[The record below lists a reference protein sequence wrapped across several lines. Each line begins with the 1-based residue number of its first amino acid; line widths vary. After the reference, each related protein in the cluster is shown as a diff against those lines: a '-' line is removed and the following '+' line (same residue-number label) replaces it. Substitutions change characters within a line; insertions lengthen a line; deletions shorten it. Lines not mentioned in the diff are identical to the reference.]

1 MSKISKFFSAGILI
15 TSLLFSCTLSY
26 QAQKVQ
32 YNDYRIATGAKQDS
46 AMLVLLKPYSD
57 SLSKSM
63 NDVVAVSETDLE
75 KKQPEGS
82 LGNFLADAMLAMAEK
97 SYATHVDA
105 AFINYGGIRLPSLPS
120 GNITRSK
127 VFELSPF
134 DNLLVIQKVNGKVL
148 QEFLDHVAAKGGWP
162 CSGISMQIKDKKAI
176 NIKIGGAPLNES
188 ATYTIANND
197 YVANG
202 GDDCAMLKPIPQ
214 VSNGYIFRDA
224 VFDYLAELKKQG
236 KKISAKTENRVS
248 NAE

>member
-202 GDDCAMLKPIPQ
+202 GDDCTMLKPIPQ

>member
-32 YNDYRIATGAKQDS
+32 YNDYRITTGAKQDS

-82 LGNFLADAMLAMAEK
+82 LGNFLADAMLAMAEQ

>member
-1 MSKISKFFSAGILI
+1 MSKISKFLSAGFLI
-15 TSLLFSCTLSY
+15 TSFLFSCTLSY

-32 YNDYRIATGAKQDS
+32 YNDYRIAPGAKQDS
-46 AMLVLLKPYSD
+46 SMLALLKHYSD

-82 LGNFLADAMLAMAEK
+82 LGNFLTDAMLAMAEK
-97 SYATHVDA
+97 SYAVHVDA
-105 AFINYGGIRLPSLPS
+105 AFINYGGIRLPSLPA

-134 DNLLVIQKVNGKVL
+134 DNLLIIQKINGKVL
-148 QEFLDHVAAKGGWP
+148 QEFLDHIAGRGGWP
-162 CSGISMQIKDKKAI
+162 CSGITMQIKNKKAI
-176 NIKIGGAPLNES
+176 NVTVGGAPLTES
-188 ATYTIANND
+188 AIYTIANND

-202 GDDCAMLKPIPQ
+202 GDDCIMLKPIPQ

-236 KKISAKTENRVS
+236 KKISAKTENRVT

>member
-162 CSGISMQIKDKKAI
+162 CSGINMQIKDKKAI

-202 GDDCAMLKPIPQ
+202 GDDCAMLKSIPQ

>member
-1 MSKISKFFSAGILI
+1 MSKISKFLSAGFLI
-15 TSLLFSCTLSY
+15 TGLLFSCTLSY

-32 YNDYRIATGAKQDS
+32 YNDYRIAAGAKQDS
-46 AMLVLLKPYSD
+46 SMLALLRPYTD

-82 LGNFLADAMLAMAEK
+82 LGNFLADAMLAMAQK

-105 AFINYGGIRLPSLPS
+105 AFINYGGIRLPSLPA

-134 DNLLVIQKVNGKVL
+134 DNLLIIQKINGKVL
-148 QEFLDHVAAKGGWP
+148 QEFLDHIAGRGGWP
-162 CSGISMQIKDKKAI
+162 CSGITMQIKNKKAI
-176 NIKIGGAPLNES
+176 NVTIGGAPLNAS

-224 VFDYLAELKKQG
+224 VFDYLAELMKQG
-236 KKISAKTENRVS
+236 KKIAAKTENRVS

>member
-1 MSKISKFFSAGILI
+1 MSKISKFLSAGFLI
-15 TSLLFSCTLSY
+15 TGLLFSCTLSY

-32 YNDYRIATGAKQDS
+32 YNDYRIAAGAKQDS
-46 AMLVLLKPYSD
+46 SMLALLRPYSD

-82 LGNFLADAMLAMAEK
+82 LGNFLADAMLAMAQK

-105 AFINYGGIRLPSLPS
+105 AFINYGGIRLPSLPA

-134 DNLLVIQKVNGKVL
+134 DNLLIIQKINGKVL
-148 QEFLDHVAAKGGWP
+148 QEFLDHIAGRGGWP
-162 CSGISMQIKDKKAI
+162 CSGIKMQIKDKKAI
-176 NIKIGGAPLNES
+176 NVTIGGTPLNES

-224 VFDYLAELKKQG
+224 VFDYLAELMKQG
-236 KKISAKTENRVS
+236 KKIAAKTENRVS

>member
-1 MSKISKFFSAGILI
+1 MSKISKFLSAGFLI
-15 TSLLFSCTLSY
+15 TSILFSCTLSY

-32 YNDYRIATGAKQDS
+32 YTDYRIATGAKQDS

-134 DNLLVIQKVNGKVL
+134 DNLLVIQKVNGRVL

-162 CSGISMQIKDKKAI
+162 CSGITMQIKDKKAI
-176 NIKIGGAPLNES
+176 NIKIGGAALNES

-214 VSNGYIFRDA
+214 VSNGYLFRDA
-224 VFDYLAELKKQG
+224 VFDYLAELKKLG

>member
-1 MSKISKFFSAGILI
+1 MRKIGSFFFAGAL
-15 TSLLFSCTLSY
+15 TTGLLFSCTLSY

-32 YNDYRIATGAKQDS
+32 YNDYRIGSGATQDS

-63 NDVVAVSETDLE
+63 NDVVAVAEMSLE
-75 KKQPEGS
+75 KKQPEGT
-82 LGNFLADAMLAMAEK
+82 LGNFLADAMLAMARK
-97 SYATHVDA
+97 SYDMQVDA
-105 AFINYGGIRLPSLPS
+105 AFINYGGIRLPSIPA
-120 GNITRSK
+120 GNITRGK

-134 DNLLVIQKVNGKVL
+134 DNLLVVQKVSGRVL
-148 QEFLDHVAAKGGWP
+148 QEFLDHTAYKGGWP
-162 CSGISMQIKDKKAI
+162 CSGISMQIKNKKAVNVFI
-176 NIKIGGAPLNES
+176 NGAPLNES

-202 GDDCAMLKPIPQ
+202 GDDCTMLKPIPQ
-214 VSNGYIFRDA
+214 LNNGYIFRDA

-236 KKISAKTENRVS
+236 KSISAKTENRVS

>member
-1 MSKISKFFSAGILI
+1 MSKISKFFLAGILI

-32 YNDYRIATGAKQDS
+32 YNDYRIAPGAKQDS
-46 AMLVLLKPYSD
+46 AMLFLLKPYSD

-97 SYATHVDA
+97 SYAVHVDA
-105 AFINYGGIRLPSLPS
+105 AFINYGGIRLPSLPA

-162 CSGISMQIKDKKAI
+162 CSGITMQIKDKKAI
-176 NIKIGGAPLNES
+176 NIKIGGNPLIES

-224 VFDYLAELKKQG
+224 VFDFLAELKKQG
-236 KKISAKTENRVS
+236 KKISAKTENRVT

>member
-1 MSKISKFFSAGILI
+1 MSKISKFFIAGCLI
-15 TSLLFSCTLSY
+15 TSGIISCTAAY

-46 AMLVLLKPYSD
+46 SILVLLKPYSD

-63 NDVVAVSETDLE
+63 NDIVAVSETDLE

-82 LGNFLADAMLAMAEK
+82 LGNFLADAMMVMAEK
-97 SYATHVDA
+97 SYAVHIDA
-105 AFINYGGIRLPSLPS
+105 AFINHGGIRLPSLPS
-120 GNITRSK
+120 GNITRGK

-134 DNLLVIQKVNGKVL
+134 DNLLVIQKINGKTL
-148 QEFLDHVAAKGGWP
+148 QEFLDHVASKGGWP
-162 CSGISMQIKDKKAI
+162 CAGVSMQIKDKKAI
-176 NIKIGGAPLNES
+176 NVKIGGAPLNGS
-188 ATYTIANND
+188 AVYTVANND

-202 GDDCAMLKPIPQ
+202 GDDCIMLKSIPQ

-224 VFDYLAELKKQG
+224 IFDYLAELKKQG

>member
-82 LGNFLADAMLAMAEK
+82 LGNFLADAMLAMAEQ

>member
-1 MSKISKFFSAGILI
+1 MSKISNFFLAGFFI
-15 TSLLFSCTLSY
+15 TSVFLSCTLSY

-32 YNDYRIATGAKQDS
+32 YNDYRITAGAKQDS
-46 AMLVLLKPYSD
+46 SLLVLLKPYSD

-63 NDVVAVSETDLE
+63 YEIVAVSETLLE

-105 AFINYGGIRLPSLPS
+105 AFINYGGIRLPSLAS
-120 GNITRSK
+120 GNITRGK
-127 VFELSPF
+127 IFELSPF
-134 DNLLVIQKVNGKVL
+134 DNLLVIQKINGKVL
-148 QEFLDHVAAKGGWP
+148 QQFLDHVANRGGWP

-176 NIKIGGAPLNES
+176 NVKIGGTLLNES
-188 ATYTIANND
+188 AVYTIANND
-197 YVANG
+197 YVTNG
-202 GDDCAMLKPIPQ
+202 GDDCVMLKSIPQ

-224 VFDYLAELKKQG
+224 IFDYLSELKKQG

>member
-1 MSKISKFFSAGILI
+1 MSKISKFFIAGFLI
-15 TSLLFSCTLSY
+15 TGIIFSCTTAY

-32 YNDYRIATGAKQDS
+32 YTDYRIATGAKQDS
-46 AMLVLLKPYSD
+46 SLLVLLKPYSD

-63 NDVVAVSETDLE
+63 NDIVGVSETDLE

-82 LGNFLADAMLAMAEK
+82 LGNFLADAMLVMAEK

-105 AFINYGGIRLPSLPS
+105 AFINHGGIRLPSIPS
-120 GNITRSK
+120 GNITRGK

-134 DNLLVIQKVNGKVL
+134 DNLLVIQKINGKIL
-148 QEFLDHVAAKGGWP
+148 QEFLDHVASKGGWP
-162 CSGISMQIKDKKAI
+162 CASLTMQIKDKKAI
-176 NIKIGGAPLNES
+176 NVKIGGVPLNES
-188 ATYTIANND
+188 TVYTVANND

-202 GDDCAMLKPIPQ
+202 GDDCAMLKAIPQ
-214 VSNGYIFRDA
+214 VSNGYVFRDA
-224 VFDYLAELKKQG
+224 IFDYLAALKKEG

>member
-1 MSKISKFFSAGILI
+1 MSKIGKFLLAGSLI
-15 TSLLFSCTLSY
+15 ASIGFSCTLSY

-32 YNDYRIATGAKQDS
+32 YNDYRISSGAKQDS

-63 NDVVAVSETDLE
+63 YEVVAVSETDLE

-97 SYATHVDA
+97 SYTTHIDA
-105 AFINYGGIRLPSLPS
+105 AFINYGGIRLPSIPA
-120 GNITRSK
+120 GNITRAK

-134 DNLLVIQKVNGKVL
+134 DNLLVIQKISGNVL
-148 QEFLDHVAAKGGWP
+148 QQFLDHVAAKGGWP
-162 CSGISMQIKDKKAI
+162 CSGITMQIKNKKAV
-176 NIKIGGAPLNES
+176 NILVGGKPLDES
-188 ATYTIANND
+188 AVYTIANND

-202 GDDCAMLKPIPQ
+202 GDDCSMLKSIPQ

>member
-1 MSKISKFFSAGILI
+1 MSKISKFFVAGFLI
-15 TSLLFSCTLSY
+15 TGGIFSCTTAY
-26 QAQKVQ
+26 QAQKIQ

-46 AMLVLLKPYSD
+46 SILVLLKPYSD

-82 LGNFLADAMLAMAEK
+82 LGNFLADAMMAMAEK
-97 SYATHVDA
+97 SYATHIDA

-120 GNITRSK
+120 GNITRGK

-134 DNLLVIQKVNGKVL
+134 DNLLVIQKLNGKTL
-148 QEFLDHVAAKGGWP
+148 QEFLDHVASKGGWP
-162 CSGISMQIKDKKAI
+162 CAGVSMQIKDKKAI
-176 NIKIGGAPLNES
+176 NVKIGGAALNES
-188 ATYTIANND
+188 TVYTIANND

-202 GDDCAMLKPIPQ
+202 GDDCIMLKAIPQ

-236 KKISAKTENRVS
+236 KKISGKTENRVS